1 MTSAVVKEQF
11 QTIEA
16 GFRQLRSAID
26 RLGMHGMERRTAAGW
41 TVKEMVA
48 HLAFW
53 EETVDPVVNGMY
65 RKHEVPLEDWYGGD
79 DLGLGPDEP
88 WPVSAVHNAREA
100 DWARLRSADEALTR
114 WDRAHERL
122 LVVVGTIT
130 AEEAENEQYFGKI
143 GAATYEHYAEHL
155 SEIEGLGQSD

>member
-1 MTSAVVKEQF
+1 MSSEGIEQ
-11 QTIEA
+11 QLETIEA
-16 GFRQLRSAID
+16 GWRQLRSAID
-26 RLGMHGMERRTAAGW
+26 RLGVRGLDQRTAAGW

-65 RKHEVPLEDWYGGD
+65 RQHEVPLEHWYGGD
-79 DLGLGPDEP
+79 DLGLGPDDP

-100 DWARLRSADEALTR
+100 AWARSRSPGEVLAR

-122 LVVVGTIT
+122 LRVVATIT
-130 AEEAENEQYFGKI
+130 SEEARKEQYFGKI
-143 GAATYEHYAEHL
+143 GAATYQHYAEHL
-155 SEIEGLGQSD
+155 TEIEGLRHPD